1 MKKKRKNKKMRRS
14 LVPVLVA
21 VALIF
26 LILAVSA
33 GIFLFQR
40 YSYSD
45 EQADLNAYFGLDG
58 AGSVAIV
65 YENGIAEEKGILQDG
80 RCYLDLDT
88 VHAYLNDR
96 FYVDFNE
103 KLLLYTL
110 PDEVV
115 SIGLGEQ
122 TQDGYTAAFEQ
133 DGSAWIALDYVK
145 KYSDFNFTLYTD
157 PNRVVL
163 ETSWEEISTAQ
174 LKKDTAIRE
183 RGGVKSPILTTA
195 AKGDR
200 VTVLEELENWDRV
213 ITADGYIGYVE
224 KKRLTQ
230 AETQIPQ
237 KDTGYTAPDYTGNGR
252 EHKINLAWHQVTS
265 SAANSTF
272 PGVVENVTG
281 INVISPTWFFL
292 YDNEGTVESIA
303 SREYV
308 EEAHARGLEVWA
320 LVDDFTHSAD
330 NGVDTKEVLSYTSKR
345 AKVIGTLMEEA
356 QACGIDGINVDF
368 EKVSQDAGQDYIQF
382 IRELSVECR
391 ARGLVL
397 SVDNYVPRNFN
408 AHYEW
413 KEQGVMADY
422 VIIMGYDEHWAG
434 GEEAGSVASLGY
446 VEEGIAKMVEEVP
459 AQKVINAVPL
469 YTRIWTTS
477 PEGAVSSRAVG
488 IRAASDFLNQNGAV
502 YAWDESTSQN
512 YAQFDTP
519 EGLCQVWLEDE
530 QSLAAKVDVMKNY
543 GLGGIAAWKLGFDEG
558 RENIW
563 SVIAGFL
570 TE

>member
-1 MKKKRKNKKMRRS
+1 MKKRRKKKKMRRS
-14 LVPVLVA
+14 LIPALVA
-21 VALIF
+21 MTLIL
-26 LILAVSA
+26 LILAASA
-33 GIFLFQR
+33 GMFLYQR

-45 EQADLNAYFGLDG
+45 EQADLNAYFGLSASDE
-58 AGSVAIV
+58 VAIV
-65 YENGIAEEKGILQDG
+65 YENGIAEEKGLLQEG

-96 FYVDFNE
+96 FYVDYNE
-103 KLLLYTL
+103 ELLLYTL

-115 SIGLGEQ
+115 RIGLGER
-122 TQDGYTAAFEQ
+122 TEDGYVAAFER

-145 KYSDFNFTLYTD
+145 RYSDFNFTLYTE

-163 ETSWEEISTAQ
+163 ETSWDEIQAAE
-174 LKKDTAIRE
+174 LRKDTAVRE
-183 RGGVKSPILTTA
+183 KGGVKSSVLTQA
-195 AKGDR
+195 LKGDR
-200 VTVLEELENWDRV
+200 VAVLEEMENWDRI
-213 ITADGYIGYVE
+213 ITEDGYIGYVE
-224 KKRLTQ
+224 KKRLTEPE
-230 AETQIPQ
+230 ASMPE
-237 KDTGYTAPDYTGNGR
+237 KDTGYTAPDYTGNVR
-252 EHKINLAWHQVTS
+252 DHKINLAWHQVTTA
-265 SAANSTF
+265 AANSTF

-308 EEAHARGLEVWA
+308 DEAHARGLEVWA

-330 NGVDTKEVLSYTSKR
+330 NGVDTKEVLSWTGR
-345 AKVIGTLMEEA
+345 REKVIDALMSGAE
-356 QACGIDGINVDF
+356 ACGIDGINVDF

-434 GEEAGSVASLGY
+434 GEEAGSVASIGY
-446 VEEGIAKMVEEVP
+446 VEEGIEKMVEEVP
-459 AQKVINAVPL
+459 AEKVINAVPL

-477 PEGAVSSRAVG
+477 TDGGVSSRAVG
-488 IRAASDFLNQNGAV
+488 IQAASDFLIQNGVA
-502 YAWDESTSQN
+502 YSWDETTAQN
-512 YAQFDTP
+512 YAQFDTAD
-519 EGLCQVWLEDE
+519 GLCQVWLEDE
-530 QSLAAKVDVMKNY
+530 QSLAAKVEVMKRY
-543 GLGGIAAWKLGFDEG
+543 GLGGIAAWKLGFDDG

-570 TE
+570 AQ

>member
-1 MKKKRKNKKMRRS
+1 MKKRRKNKKMRRS

-145 KYSDFNFTLYTD
+145 TYSDFNFTLYTD

-230 AETQIPQ
+230 AETQTPQ

>member
-1 MKKKRKNKKMRRS
+1 MKKRRKNKKMRRS

-145 KYSDFNFTLYTD
+145 TYSDFNFTLYTD

-230 AETQIPQ
+230 AETQTPQ
-237 KDTGYTAPDYTGNGR
+237 KDTGYTAPDYTGNMR

>member
-1 MKKKRKNKKMRRS
+1 MKKRRKKKKMRRS
-14 LVPVLVA
+14 LIPALVA
-21 VALIF
+21 MTLIL
-26 LILAVSA
+26 LILAASA
-33 GIFLFQR
+33 GMFLYQR

-45 EQADLNAYFGLDG
+45 EQADLNAYFGLSASDE
-58 AGSVAIV
+58 VAIV
-65 YENGIAEEKGILQDG
+65 YENGIAEEKGLLQEG

-96 FYVDFNE
+96 FYVDYNE
-103 KLLLYTL
+103 ELLLYTL

-115 SIGLGEQ
+115 RIGLGER
-122 TQDGYTAAFEQ
+122 TEDGYVAAFER

-145 KYSDFNFTLYTD
+145 RYSDFNFTLYTE

-163 ETSWEEISTAQ
+163 ETSWDEIQAAE
-174 LKKDTAIRE
+174 LRKDTAVRE
-183 RGGVKSPILTTA
+183 KGGVKSSVLTQA
-195 AKGDR
+195 LKGDR
-200 VTVLEELENWDRV
+200 VAVLEEMENWDRI
-213 ITADGYIGYVE
+213 ITEDGYIGYVE
-224 KKRLTQ
+224 KKRLTEPE
-230 AETQIPQ
+230 ASMPE
-237 KDTGYTAPDYTGNGR
+237 KDTGYTAPDYTGNVR
-252 EHKINLAWHQVTS
+252 DHKINLAWHQVTTA
-265 SAANSTF
+265 AANSTF

-308 EEAHARGLEVWA
+308 DEAHERGLEVWA

-345 AKVIGTLMEEA
+345 AKVIETLMSEA
-356 QACGIDGINVDF
+356 ETYGLDGINVDF

-391 ARGLVL
+391 SRGLVL

-434 GEEAGSVASLGY
+434 GEEAGSVASIGY
-446 VEEGIAKMVEEVP
+446 VEEGIQKMVEEVP
-459 AQKVINAVPL
+459 ANKVINAVPL

-488 IRAASDFLNQNGAV
+488 IQAASDFLTQNGVA
-502 YAWDESTSQN
+502 YSWDESTAQN
-512 YAQFDTP
+512 YAEFDTP

-530 QSLAAKVDVMKNY
+530 QSLAAKVEAMKRY

-570 TE
+570 AD